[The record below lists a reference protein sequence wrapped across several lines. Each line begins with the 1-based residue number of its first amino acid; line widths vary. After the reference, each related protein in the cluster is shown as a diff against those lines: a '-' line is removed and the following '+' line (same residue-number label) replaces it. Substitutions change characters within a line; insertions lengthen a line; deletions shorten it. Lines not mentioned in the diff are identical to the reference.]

1 MSLSCFDLGERM
13 LSVDEALAA
22 LQELTPR
29 PLAAETVALDS
40 LAQRVLAEDVVSP
53 IDVPQ
58 NTNAAM
64 DGIALTLPQAAWSE
78 TELPRLA
85 IVGEV
90 LAGSRFSTRP
100 EAGEAVMVTTGAPL
114 PGGCDTVIMS
124 EQLVI
129 EPLFDEQQGSP
140 QRWVEV
146 QRAETVHRGQNV
158 RRAGEDI
165 QRGQTALNAGT
176 RLRPQH
182 LGLLASL
189 GLAET
194 RVHRRPRVAIFS
206 TGDEVTAPGALLP
219 SAGIFD
225 ANRFSLRGL
234 LSALGC
240 EIVDLGILGDDR
252 ERIHAT
258 LDDAASVAD
267 MVITSGGV
275 SVGQAD
281 WIKDALEQSGR
292 LGFWRIAMRP
302 GRPLAFGVLGERE
315 VPFFGLP
322 GNPVAVMVTFVQFV
336 QPLLRTLQ
344 GEIHWQPRRLT
355 AIADE
360 PLKSRMGRVDYHR
373 GNYHCDDQG
382 RLHVRITGR
391 QGSGILSS
399 MVAANCLIEIGN
411 ARGDIAPGETVTLQ
425 PFGELT

>member
-22 LQELTPR
+22 LRELAPC
-29 PLAAETVALDS
+29 PLAAETVALNS
-40 LAQRVLAEDVVSP
+40 LAERILAEDVVSP

-64 DGIALTLPQAAWSE
+64 DGIALRLPRVAWSDA
-78 TELPRLA
+78 ELPRLA
-85 IVGEV
+85 VVGEV
-90 LAGSRFSTRP
+90 LAGSRFVGRLK
-100 EAGEAVMVTTGAPL
+100 AGEAVMITTGAPL
-114 PGGCDTVIMS
+114 PDGCDTVIMN

-129 EPLFDEQQGSP
+129 EPFCDERQA

-146 QRAETVHRGQNV
+146 QRAETVRRGQNV

-165 QRGQTALNAGT
+165 QRGQIALQAGT
-176 RLRPQH
+176 RLRAQH
-182 LGLLASL
+182 MGLLASL
-189 GLAET
+189 GIAET
-194 RVHRRPRVAIFS
+194 HVHRRPRVAIFS
-206 TGDEVTAPGALLP
+206 TGDEVSAPGEPLP

-225 ANRFSLRGL
+225 ANRFSLHGL

-240 EIVDLGILGDDR
+240 ETVDLGILGDDCD
-252 ERIHAT
+252 RIRAT
-258 LDDAASVAD
+258 LIDAASVTD

-281 WIKDALEQSGR
+281 WIKTALAQSGR

-322 GNPVAVMVTFVQFV
+322 GNPVAVMVTFLQFV

-344 GEIHWQPRRLT
+344 GEVHWQPRRLK

-373 GNYHCDDQG
+373 GNYHCDDEG
-382 RLHVRITGR
+382 RLHVRSTGR

-399 MVAANCLIEIGN
+399 MVAANCLIEIDN
-411 ARGDIAPGETVTLQ
+411 ARGDVAPGEIVTLQ

>member
-22 LQELTPR
+22 LRELAPR
-29 PLAAETVALDS
+29 PLAAETVALGS
-40 LAQRVLAEDVVSP
+40 LAGRVLAEDVISP

-64 DGIALTLPQAAWSE
+64 DGIALMLPQVAWSE
-78 TELPRLA
+78 TALPRLA

-90 LAGSRFSTRP
+90 LAGSRFAKRL
-100 EAGEAVMVTTGAPL
+100 EGGEAVMITTGAPL
-114 PGGCDTVIMS
+114 PDGCDTVIMN

-129 EPLFDEQQGSP
+129 EPLCDERQAQY
-140 QRWVEV
+140 WVDV
-146 QRAETVHRGQNV
+146 QRAETVRRGQNV

-165 QRGQTALNAGT
+165 ERGTMALCSGT
-176 RLRPQH
+176 RLRAQH

-189 GLAET
+189 GLAEA

-206 TGDEVTAPGALLP
+206 TGDEVTAPGEALP

-225 ANRFSLRGL
+225 TNRFSLSGL

-240 EIVDLGILGDDR
+240 EIVDLDILGDDR
-252 ERIHAT
+252 ERIRAT
-258 LDDAASVAD
+258 LDDAAGVAD

-281 WIKDALEQSGR
+281 FIKDALTQSGR

-322 GNPVAVMVTFVQFV
+322 GNPVAVMVTFLQFV

-360 PLKSRMGRVDYHR
+360 PLKSRTGRVDYHR
-373 GNYHCDDQG
+373 GNYHCDDDG
-382 RLHVRITGR
+382 RLHVRSTGR